1 MPQHV
6 ANSIILVYHQY
17 SVPDMFLILRR
28 QLMKPRIG
36 MLIRRKSA
44 DNHFVIGLND
54 VNAIKNAGGLPVL
67 VPVADDR
74 DDLQAYIDSIDALY
88 VPGGPDINTLL
99 FGEEPIAGMGF
110 SRRSDDL
117 FEMEAVRMAYAA
129 KKPVLGICRGIQVI
143 NVALGGT
150 IYQDIPSQVPNALR
164 HRQPDPGCEMTH
176 TVKIEKGSILYQLA
190 AGETAEVNTF
200 HHESIK
206 DAAKCLKV
214 TATAPDGIIE
224 AVESEDGLVFGT
236 QWHPELLQAAGG
248 VHKAVFSRF
257 VEAAARAGKR

>member
-1 MPQHV
+1 
-6 ANSIILVYHQY
+6 
-17 SVPDMFLILRR
+17 
-28 QLMKPRIG
+28 MKPRIG

-67 VPVADDR
+67 VPVTDDR

-190 AGETAEVNTF
+190 AGETA
-200 HHESIK
+200 
-206 DAAKCLKV
+206 
-214 TATAPDGIIE
+214 
-224 AVESEDGLVFGT
+224 
-236 QWHPELLQAAGG
+236 
-248 VHKAVFSRF
+248 
-257 VEAAARAGKR
+257 